1 MRRVPVE
8 SSVIAEI
15 GYEDEVMEVRFN
27 NGGVYRYFNVPPQVC
42 LDFLKADSK
51 GRFFNQE
58 VRGEYSCMRMR
69 APRGA
74 PFSTRRS

>member
-15 GYEDEVMEVRFN
+15 GYEEEMMEVRFN
-27 NGGVYRYFNVPPQVC
+27 NGGVYRYFIVPPQVC

-51 GRFFNQE
+51 GCFFNLE
-58 VRGEYSCMRMR
+58 IRGYYPCKRI
-69 APRGA
+69 
-74 PFSTRRS
+74 RSGHPNYAG

>member
-15 GYEDEVMEVRFN
+15 GYEDEIMEVRFN
-27 NGGVYRYFNVPPQVC
+27 NGGVYRYFNVSPEVC
-42 LDFLKADSK
+42 LNLLRAGSK

-58 VRGEYSCMRMR
+58 IRGEYPCKRIR
-69 APRGA
+69 KGRPILR
-74 PFSTRRS
+74 

>member
-27 NGGVYRYFNVPPQVC
+27 NGGAYRYFNVPPEVC
-42 LDFLKADSK
+42 LNLLRADSK

-58 VRGEYSCMRMR
+58 IRGEYPCKRI
-69 APRGA
+69 RG
-74 PFSTRRS
+74 PTPLKIS

>member
-27 NGGVYRYFNVPPQVC
+27 NGGVYRYFNVSPEVC
-42 LDFLKADSK
+42 FNLLRADSK
-51 GRFFNQE
+51 GRFFNLHI
-58 VRGEYSCMRMR
+58 RGNYRCQQLR
-69 APRGA
+69 RGA
-74 PFSTRRS
+74 GARV

>member
-27 NGGVYRYFNVPPQVC
+27 NGGIYRYFNVPPKVC

-51 GRFFNQE
+51 GRFFNHE
-58 VRGEYSCMRMR
+58 IRSEYPCKRIR
-69 APRGA
+69 KGRPILRWD
-74 PFSTRRS
+74 

>member
-27 NGGVYRYFNVPPQVC
+27 NGGIYRYFNVPPKVC
-42 LDFLKADSK
+42 LDCLKADSK
-51 GRFFNQE
+51 GRFFNHE
-58 VRGEYSCMRMR
+58 IRSEYPCKRIRKGRPIVRWD
-69 APRGA
+69 
-74 PFSTRRS
+74 